1 MSESAKRTDIQIRNT
16 ALPLMALAIIA
27 GGCSNINLWPLG
39 DSTPVERSRVPA
51 NAVEY
56 RCEGGRTFYV
66 RYLEEGAAAW
76 VFFPERQV
84 RLEKA
89 ASSAGTRYTNGNAT
103 LRIEG
108 ADVTLTD
115 GPAVSYLGCKTPG
128 ATTP

>member
-1 MSESAKRTDIQIRNT
+1 MSKSGTTRHRSNRSATL
-16 ALPLMALAIIA
+16 ALAALAITLGA
-27 GGCSNINLWPLG
+27 CSNIKLWPLG
-39 DSTPVERSRVPA
+39 DSTPTERSRVPT

-56 RCEGGRTFYV
+56 RCEGGKSFYV

-76 VFFPERQV
+76 VYFPERQV

-108 ADVTLTD
+108 AEVTLTD

-128 ATTP
+128 SAAP

>member
-1 MSESAKRTDIQIRNT
+1 MSKSGNTLNYRAKL
-16 ALPLMALAIIA
+16 ALTALAIA
-27 GGCSNINLWPLG
+27 LGGCSNINLWPLG
-39 DSTPVERSRVPA
+39 DSTPVERSRVPT
-51 NAVEY
+51 NATEY
-56 RCEGGRTFYV
+56 RCDGGKTFYV

-89 ASSAGTRYTNGNAT
+89 ASSAGARYTNGNAT
-103 LRIEG
+103 LRVEG

-128 ATTP
+128 AATP

>member
-1 MSESAKRTDIQIRNT
+1 MSKSGNMLNHRASL
-16 ALPLMALAIIA
+16 ALTALAIA
-27 GGCSNINLWPLG
+27 LGGCSNINLWPLG
-39 DSTPVERSRVPA
+39 DSTPVERSRVPT

-56 RCEGGRTFYV
+56 RCEGGKTFYV

-89 ASSAGTRYTNGNAT
+89 ASSSGTRYSNGNAS
-103 LRIEG
+103 LRVDG

-128 ATTP
+128 TAAP